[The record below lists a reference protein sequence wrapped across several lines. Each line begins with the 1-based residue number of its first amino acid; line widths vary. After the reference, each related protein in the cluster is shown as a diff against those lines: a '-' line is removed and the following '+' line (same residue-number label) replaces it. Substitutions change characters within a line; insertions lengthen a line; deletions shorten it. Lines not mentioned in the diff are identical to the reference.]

1 MRTIDFVT
9 KESFRRIR
17 KSIAGVLFIL
27 LGIGI
32 FVACQTINE
41 ALHDR
46 TKEQLLRFGANIIVQ
61 PKGEPFDLYSGT
73 VRGGILLPEY
83 YADKTRAI
91 EHSSMLVAI
100 SPKLYERFEISGR
113 SLLVVGITPDE
124 RKAKPWWL
132 IDNNVLTNEF
142 PMGKEILLGHYAAA
156 HMESEFLVLGD
167 PRSQVK
173 LGDET
178 FRVSGVLDETG
189 SPDDFMAFV
198 PLATLQELVQKAG
211 MVNLIEVSTSCISC
225 KAMDIYGI
233 AGEIDEVLPPDAKVL
248 TVKQIAEAQ
257 MGTLKKVMGFTTIIY
272 VVVLVLCAVL
282 LMNYMSGAV
291 DERRR
296 EIGMLLAMGMDP
308 RKIQVIFVLKL
319 LVFAGIGGL
328 LGYVMGSGISIFL
341 GPMIAD
347 ASVSPILYLL
357 PISLAISIGLSIISS
372 IIPSRRISRLD
383 PVEALREV

>member
-9 KESFRRIR
+9 KESFRRLR
-17 KSIAGVLFIL
+17 KSIAGLLFIL

-32 FVACQTINE
+32 FVACQTINA

-46 TKEQLLRFGANIIVQ
+46 TKEQLLRFGANIIIQ
-61 PKGEPFDLYSGT
+61 PKGEPFDIYSGT
-73 VRGGILLPEY
+73 VKGGILLPEH
-83 YADKTRAI
+83 YADKTRTI
-91 EHSSMLVAI
+91 DHSGMLIAV
-100 SPKLYERFEISGR
+100 SPKLYERFDVNGR
-113 SLLVVGITPDE
+113 SILVVGITADE

-132 IDNNVLTNEF
+132 INSEVMTSQF
-142 PMGKEILLGHYAAA
+142 PMGKEVLLGHYAASYL
-156 HMESEFLVLGD
+156 EENT
-167 PRSQVK
+167 SQVK
-173 LGDET
+173 LDGET

-198 PLATLQELVQKAG
+198 PLATLQELAQKAG

-225 KAMDIYGI
+225 EAMNIYGI
-233 AGEIDEVLPPDAKVL
+233 TEEIDNVLPPDAKVL

-257 MGTLKKVMGFTTIIY
+257 MGTLRKVMGFTTIIY
-272 VVVLVLCAVL
+272 IVVLVLCAVL

-308 RKIQVIFVLKL
+308 RKIQLIFISKVLI
-319 LVFAGIGGL
+319 FATIGGF
-328 LGYVMGSGISIFL
+328 LGYVMGSGISVFL
-341 GPMIAD
+341 GPLIAE
-347 ASVSPILYLL
+347 AKVLPIPYLL
-357 PISLAISIGLSIISS
+357 LVSFAISLGLGVVSS
-372 IIPSRRISRLD
+372 IIPARRISRLD